1 MMSFYQVQSF
11 QHVGKEK
18 TKVKPKKMA
27 EDFTNITN
35 DVKNLVAAVN
45 QYASDWGQ
53 VGQKVSSS
61 DWAEYANN
69 ISKVSDQIAEAL
81 SDSATNL
88 MTSLNELVSTMS
100 GFSNKEAAQI
110 DAAQTTMN
118 NSLSTLQSL
127 GGRR

>member
-11 QHVGKEK
+11 QHVGKDK

-45 QYASDWGQ
+45 QYATDWGS
-53 VGQKVSSS
+53 VGQKISSS

-69 ISKVSDQIAEAL
+69 ISKVSDQIADAL

-88 MTSLNELVSTMS
+88 MTSLNDLVSTMS
-100 GFSNKEAAQI
+100 GFSNREASQI
-110 DAAQTTMN
+110 NDAQTAMN
-118 NSLSTLQSL
+118 NSLGILQSL
-127 GGRR
+127 GGKR